1 MNFVNKDMTEQITT
15 TERIN
20 ELIEKHESA
29 ITQLEAVRAFHKSSE
44 SYREIADDLNKS
56 LPTDGIINK
65 TRKKQ
70 SFYIECANRV
80 YRNYFHK
87 WICNNSEIEHG
98 DGLPM

>member
-1 MNFVNKDMTEQITT
+1 MTEQLTT

-20 ELIEKHESA
+20 ELIEKHEAA
-29 ITQLEAVRAFHKSSE
+29 IIQLEAVRSFHKSSE
-44 SYREIADDLNKS
+44 SYKEIADDLNKWF
-56 LPTDGIINK
+56 PTNDHINK

-98 DGLPM
+98 DGFPM

>member
-1 MNFVNKDMTEQITT
+1 MTEQLTT

-20 ELIEKHESA
+20 ELIEKHEAA
-29 ITQLEAVRAFHKSSE
+29 ITQLEAVRSFQKSSE
-44 SYREIADDLNKS
+44 SYKEIADDLNKWF
-56 LPTDGIINK
+56 PTNDSINK